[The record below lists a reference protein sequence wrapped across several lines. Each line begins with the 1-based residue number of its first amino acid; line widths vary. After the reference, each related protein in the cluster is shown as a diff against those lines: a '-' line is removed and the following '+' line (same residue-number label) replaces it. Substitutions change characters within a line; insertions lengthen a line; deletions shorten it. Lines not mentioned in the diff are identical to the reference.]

1 MKKYCKY
8 TNILEDK
15 EFLNM
20 LINHP
25 NRSEL
30 IINAIW
36 FSNYTAIL
44 ISSEDLRLTKE
55 PHLGKPNWNLCGKRV
70 DR

>member
-1 MKKYCKY
+1 MKKYRKY
-8 TNILEDK
+8 SNILEDK

-44 ISSEDLRLTKE
+44 ISSEDLRLTQS
-55 PHLGKPNWNLCGKRV
+55 LI
-70 DR
+70 